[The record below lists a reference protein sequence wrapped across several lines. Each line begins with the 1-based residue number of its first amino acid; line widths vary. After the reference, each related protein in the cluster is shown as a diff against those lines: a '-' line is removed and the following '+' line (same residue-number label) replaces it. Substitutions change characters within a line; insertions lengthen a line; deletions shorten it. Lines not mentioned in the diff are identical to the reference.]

1 MVDTARRFLD
11 VEPASPLRGRSTPI
25 GELVLDAESDD
36 TDGQFVIRHNPAS
49 DECVLYVKNS
59 LKPRDYIVSPRGGG
73 RCRVHERPPIDP
85 KCPFCPGNEHM
96 TATEIASNGWAR
108 CFANRFPILHPLG
121 TGRRTSQRE
130 IKAAGRM
137 EVIVAARDHNDCIA
151 LQDPEDVLRVV
162 ELWRDRYRALLKLE
176 ATRHVTMFVNH
187 GARAGGS
194 LQHAHFQIVAL
205 QFVPPL
211 VMRLVRSQARCPC
224 VMCEAIERARDRMIF
239 ETDRV
244 AAFAETATHS
254 GTVWIV
260 PKKCEPR
267 IGDDLGDFALAL
279 HTIAKLAYTA
289 WDDPDFNIAL
299 YSAPKHTSTSFHW
312 YAIYVPHLVEDCS
325 LARIQYGMP
334 ATSMLPEIAA
344 ATLKL
349 HNSVRH
355 STRLQTNL
363 LHS

>member
-1 MVDTARRFLD
+1 MCRFSD

-25 GELVLDAESDD
+25 GELVLEEESE
-36 TDGQFVIRHNPAS
+36 DGQFVIRHNPAS

-59 LKPRDYIVSPRGGG
+59 SKPRDFAQTARGGG
-73 RCRVHERPPIDP
+73 RCRVHERPLREE

-96 TATEIASNGWAR
+96 TGCITSREWAR
-108 CFANRFPILHPLG
+108 CFENRFPILHTLG
-121 TGRRTSQRE
+121 SGRRMNERE

-137 EVIVAARDHNDCIA
+137 EVIIAARDHNSCLA
-151 LQDPEDVLRVV
+151 LQTTEEVCLVV
-162 ELWRDRYRALLKLE
+162 DLWRERYYSLLQEE

-211 VMRLVRSQARCPC
+211 VMRLVRTQAKCKC
-224 VMCEAIERARDRMIF
+224 VMCEAIQRAQERMIF
-239 ETDRV
+239 ETENI

-260 PKKCEPR
+260 PKKCQPR
-267 IGDDLGDFALAL
+267 IEGVEDFALAL
-279 HTIAKLAYTA
+279 HTIAKLAYSA
-289 WDDPDFNIAL
+289 FDDPDFNVAV
-299 YSAPKHTSTSFHW
+299 YSAPKHTTTRFHW

-334 ATSMLPEIAA
+334 ATSMLPEDAA
-344 ATLKL
+344 QIYRDAA
-349 HNSVRH
+349 SP
-355 STRLQTNL
+355 
-363 LHS
+363 